1 MISIVICSITPA
13 KLSAVKS
20 NLSSLLGDE
29 AHEFVAIHDAKSL
42 AEGYNRGVAK
52 SRGEILILCHDD
64 IEILA
69 KDFRERLLFRLRHY
83 DLLGVAG
90 SRRLAGPQ
98 WVSAG
103 PPHIFGQVAH
113 VDRADNSYDVYV
125 WSAPAPCVG
134 GIRVMDGLFLAGQR
148 EVFEQVPF
156 DDATFDG
163 FHLYDVDFTFRAA
176 KAGFELA
183 VCLDL
188 MVIHASSGHFDER
201 WRQYAERFVRKHH
214 GQFASD
220 PPHGWQGMRVK
231 VASKERLPEILRSP
245 DWRDWRETG

>member
-1 MISIVICSITPA
+1 MISIIICSITPA

-20 NLSSLLGDE
+20 NLSSLLGGE

-69 KDFRERLLFRLRHY
+69 PDFGERVLFRLRHF

-113 VDRADNSYDVYV
+113 VDHADNSYDVYI
-125 WSAPAPCVG
+125 WSAPAPCIG
-134 GIRVMDGLFLAGQR
+134 DIRVMDGLFLAGHR
-148 EVFEQVPF
+148 RVFEKTPF
-156 DDATFDG
+156 DEATFDG
-163 FHLYDVDFTFRAA
+163 FHLYDIDFTFRAA
-176 KAGFELA
+176 KAGYKLA

-188 MVIHASSGHFDER
+188 MMIHASSGDFDER
-201 WRQYAERFVRKHH
+201 WHQYAERFVGKPS
-214 GQFASD
+214 GQFPAD
-220 PPHGWQGMRVK
+220 PPHSWQVMRVK
-231 VASKERLPEILRSP
+231 VASKERLPEMLRSP
-245 DWRDWRETG
+245 DWRNWRETG